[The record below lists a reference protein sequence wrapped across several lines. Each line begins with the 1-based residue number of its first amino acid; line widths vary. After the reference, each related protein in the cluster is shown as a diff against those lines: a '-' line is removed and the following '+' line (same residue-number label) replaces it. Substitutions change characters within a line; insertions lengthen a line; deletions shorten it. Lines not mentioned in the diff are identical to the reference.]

1 MPGSVP
7 SPALSQDTAPA
18 VEGVATAILRGT
30 EVPIQ
35 CPTWCIT
42 DHAAQ
47 DVLFIADVSHEGE
60 PISLPVPTFGG
71 PDEHVLRARLCWWPF
86 AADDRGPYLA
96 LEAGDD
102 GECAELPPAA
112 ALAYAD
118 QITAHAHN
126 LRRMATELQKEVA

>member
-1 MPGSVP
+1 MAQTV
-7 SPALSQDTAPA
+7 ALPAPA
-18 VEGVATAILRGT
+18 GEAAPASSRVATAILRGT

-42 DHAAQ
+42 DHTTQ
-47 DVLFIADVSHEGE
+47 SVLFIADVSHEGE
-60 PISLPVPTFGG
+60 PISLPVPRFGG

-86 AADDRGPYLA
+86 ADDDRGPYLA

-118 QITAHAHN
+118 QITAHADHM
-126 LRRMATELQKEVA
+126 RRMATDLQKEVA